1 MLPQSISPFSTLV
14 SSLKLE
20 VSFAA
25 IFVAGVLLVVFLL
38 SKGDWDGT
46 QYLLNV
52 VGFGCFL
59 LFWSWSLFTCYQ
71 RKLSRDWQQRIDKAI
86 KDVSED
92 AAANYSNNQG
102 VQSMFHSSARLSAFF
117 LGSYTDSQRMN
128 GKELLASTGIINI
141 SNSDENDLFYDNTLP
156 NNQLGGNDVKY
167 VDRLISGQAESERGE
182 FTIACGRLSPTT
194 GKCWWLERPSD
205 SNISTG
211 ESSSIFTYKKNAE
224 RVLVTGTFVRDSG
237 TGRPVVRGQWISRSR
252 RQGTLFLRLNG
263 RPANT
268 EEGGTRDSSSSPNST
283 PGNQSTNIIHDLE
296 PSDIESGLESEPL
309 VLHRHQPSGVAEKK
323 SQPSRT
329 QPEQPR
335 VVVTY
340 DKTIEALLKA
350 PKKKKSQ
357 R

>member
-1 MLPQSISPFSTLV
+1 MLPQSISRFSRLV

-38 SKGDWDGT
+38 NKGDWDGT
-46 QYLLNV
+46 QDLLNV

-59 LFWSWSLFTCYQ
+59 VFWSWGLFTCYQ

-102 VQSMFHSSARLSAFF
+102 VQSMFHSSARLSAIF

-141 SNSDENDLFYDNTLP
+141 SNSEENDLFYDNTLP
-156 NNQLGGNDVKY
+156 NNRLEGNDGKY

-182 FTIACGRLSPTT
+182 FTIACGKLSPTT

-205 SNISTG
+205 SNSSAG
-211 ESSSIFTYKKNAE
+211 ESSSITYKKNTE

-263 RPANT
+263 RPADA
-268 EEGGTRDSSSSPNST
+268 EERGTNESSSPYPS
-283 PGNQSTNIIHDLE
+283 PGNQSANFLHDSE

-309 VLHRHQPSGVAEKK
+309 VQHRHQPSGVVEMK

-335 VVVTY
+335 VVVIY